1 MSRYVIRFKYSM
13 WCFDYNVKNEYDVH
27 FRCDDLTSAVQA
39 ERGRCEELQ
48 SALEREASLARHT
61 RLELDNER
69 KMTSEAR
76 DHERATISDLQAI
89 LG

>member
-1 MSRYVIRFKYSM
+1 MLLLLNFLLFYYDAVRDDLTF
-13 WCFDYNVKNEYDVH
+13 YDV
-27 FRCDDLTSAVQA
+27 RCDDLTSAVQA

-48 SALEREASLARHT
+48 SALEREATQARHA

-69 KMTSEAR
+69 KMTSEAH
-76 DHERATISDLQAI
+76 DQERATISDLQAI